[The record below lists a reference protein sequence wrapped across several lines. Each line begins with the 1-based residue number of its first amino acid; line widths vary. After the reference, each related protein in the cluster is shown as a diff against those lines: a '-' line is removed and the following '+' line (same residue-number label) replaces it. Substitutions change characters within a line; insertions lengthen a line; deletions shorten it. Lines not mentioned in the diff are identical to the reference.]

1 MEKNMAKE
9 KGWRKRRMKR
19 IRAAADVSQVEKW
32 EAQLGASGGIN
43 IQKRRTREGGAVRR
57 SNNALIGP
65 MSDHCLAVSLTHSV
79 LYFSILL
86 NLLYFFKLLHGFVK
100 IDKWISLS
108 CLYGFVNVAT

>member
-1 MEKNMAKE
+1 MAKE

-57 SNNALIGP
+57 SNNIFTGTK
-65 MSDHCLAVSLTHSV
+65 SDHCIALSLSHLV
-79 LYFSILL
+79 L
-86 NLLYFFKLLHGFVK
+86 FVLFCSTF
-100 IDKWISLS
+100 WISIS
-108 CLYGFVNVAT
+108 F

>member
-1 MEKNMAKE
+1 MKSRDASASKKMETVG
-9 KGWRKRRMKR
+9 KGRMKR

-57 SNNALIGP
+57 SNNVLSGPSPITALP
-65 MSDHCLAVSLTHSV
+65 VTRCYCL
-79 LYFSILL
+79 ILL
-86 NLLYFFKLLHGFVK
+86 SLLDFSRLLHGFVK
-100 IDKWISLS
+100 IDKWMSLS